1 MKRSWS
7 LALPVL
13 FHLVCGRH
21 RVGRRLAIWSVAL
34 SCGLGLGAW
43 SFRACAADQPQW
55 GQAWSR
61 NMVSDEKGLLACFE
75 HKRGMMREWVACV
88 GQGRRS
94 TTNASAGNI

>member
-13 FHLVCGRH
+13 FHLLCGRH

-34 SCGLGLGAW
+34 SWGLGLGAW

-55 GQAWSR
+55 GQSWSR
-61 NMVSDEKGLLACFE
+61 DMGSSEKGLPDSFDPGTG
-75 HKRGMMREWVACV
+75 RDIRWVARLCTGKHSTPNV
-88 GQGRRS
+88 AQG
-94 TTNASAGNI
+94 G